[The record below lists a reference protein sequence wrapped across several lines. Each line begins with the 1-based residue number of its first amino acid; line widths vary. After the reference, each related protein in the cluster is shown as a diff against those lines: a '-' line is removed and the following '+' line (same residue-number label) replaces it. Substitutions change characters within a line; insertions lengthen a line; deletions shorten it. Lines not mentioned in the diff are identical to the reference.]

1 MPSISAMVRGPRIFR
16 IAARQVSAIAAL
28 RTSRGRAEAG
38 QKSLARA
45 VVVDTMSTVVVEIDL
60 RSAVEAVADTI
71 STVVAEIDL
80 TSAVEVVAAAIS
92 AAEVVDAAEAEA
104 DAAEAGDVQTSIS
117 SRTSFRLRSSTAVSN
132 SIASATG
139 TAIPRSMWASWRRTC
154 RSSNRAQFGA
164 HATDICGSTMI

>member
-16 IAARQVSAIAAL
+16 IAARQASAIAAL

-60 RSAVEAVADTI
+60 RSAVE
-71 STVVAEIDL
+71 VVAE
-80 TSAVEVVAAAIS
+80 AIS
-92 AAEVVDAAEAEA
+92 AAEVVDAAEAEADAAEA